1 MDNFQVGDWVLK
13 WDALKEKRGNHGKF
27 DSLWTG
33 PFVIA
38 QVRHDNTFIMHNLE
52 GEDAFGSPA
61 NGRFLKL
68 YFI

>member
-1 MDNFQVGDWVLK
+1 MDNFQLGDWVLK
-13 WDALKEKRGNHGKF
+13 WDAVRQAKGNHGKF
-27 DSLWTG
+27 DSIWIG

-38 QVRHDNTFIMHNLE
+38 QVQKNNTFKLQNME
-52 GEDAFGSPA
+52 GEEVLDGLV